1 MNGESQIESIRSAPL
16 SGSQYRVTADVKA
29 SSGEYFETFTVAPG
43 PGGLQIVD
51 HYWIKP
57 Q

>member
-1 MNGESQIESIRSAPL
+1 MNADSQIESIRSTPQ
-16 SGSQYRVTADVKA
+16 SNSEYRVTADVKA
-29 SSGEYFETFTVAPG
+29 GGAEYYGTFTVAPG
-43 PGGLQIVD
+43 PGGFQITD